1 MVRGD
6 SIFVFVVEYIETI
19 LLIEH
24 SMCYWHANGSWLL
37 LLLSLLPICLFYYG
51 RAKQSKKT
59 QIQDDSLINVNQTPK
74 FE

>member
-6 SIFVFVVEYIETI
+6 SIFVFVVEYMETI

-37 LLLSLLPICLFYYG
+37 LLLSLLPICLLYYG
-51 RAKQSKKT
+51 RAKQSKKNPNT
-59 QIQDDSLINVNQTPK
+59 RRFTYKCEPNSLI
-74 FE
+74 